1 MFDQLSDKI
10 AAAVKTLRGKGRI
23 SAQNIEE
30 AVGQVRT
37 ALLEADVNF
46 KVVRDFV
53 QKVREA
59 ALGTKVLGKVD
70 PGQQFIKIIHDQLLA
85 IMGTNEEL
93 KLHRAGVLPVMIVG
107 LNGQGKTTFS
117 AKIAHY
123 WQQQGHKVLLVPA
136 DNFRPAAKE
145 QLQVLAQQGNVPFFD
160 SDLTQTPAQ
169 IAQSGMDFARQNGF
183 KIVII
188 DTAGRLHVDESLMN
202 ELAAVKAALAQD
214 NPEAWLVADA
224 MVGQAAVAMAES
236 FQAKVGLT
244 GVVLSKLDFDARGGA
259 ALSIKYVTGLPI
271 RFISQGEKLKDLAV
285 FHPDRLVGRILDMG
299 DVVTLVEK
307 AQAEIDEKEASSMA
321 ARLQKGKFSI
331 ADLIK
336 QMEMMKKLGGLGQI
350 MGMLPGLGGLKRQ
363 LGDLA
368 PAEQE
373 MRKVKVMASSMT
385 LAERDNY
392 HLIDASRTARIA
404 RGSGNSVQDVE
415 AFLAK
420 FRQMEQMMSSL
431 LSGGLGSLLGG
442 GMPGGPGMPGMPGKK
457 KNKPK
462 QTPWG
467 KSYF

>member
-1 MFDQLSDKI
+1 MFDSLAEKI
-10 AAAVKTLRGKGRI
+10 AGAVKSLRGQGRI
-23 SAQNIEE
+23 SEKNIED

-46 KVVRDFV
+46 KVVRDFI
-53 QKVREA
+53 QKVRQA

-70 PGQQFIKIIHDQLLA
+70 PGQQFVKIIHDQLLA
-85 IMGTNEEL
+85 VMGTNEPL
-93 KLHRAGVLPVMIVG
+93 ALNRKLLPIMVVG

-117 AKIAHY
+117 AKVAVY
-123 WQQQGHKVLLVPA
+123 YKKLGHQVLLVPA

-145 QLQVLAQQGNVPFFD
+145 QLRVLAQQGEVAFFD
-160 SDLTQTPAQ
+160 SDLSQTPAQ
-169 IAQSGMDFARQNGF
+169 IAQAGLAYARQNGF
-183 KIVII
+183 QIVII
-188 DTAGRLHVDESLMN
+188 DTAGRLHVDDALMA
-202 ELAAVKAALAQD
+202 ELAQVKAALAAE

-224 MVGQAAVAMAES
+224 MVGQAAVAMVES

-244 GVVLSKLDFDARGGA
+244 GVVLSKMDFDARGGA

-271 RFISQGEKLKDLAV
+271 RFISQGEKLKDIEV

-299 DVVTLVEK
+299 DVVSLVEK

-331 ADLIK
+331 SDLIK
-336 QMEMMKKLGGLGQI
+336 QMEMMRKLGGLGQI
-350 MGMLPGLGGLKRQ
+350 MGMLPGMGGLKRQ

-385 LAERDNY
+385 KAERDNY
-392 HLIDASRTARIA
+392 HLIDASRIKRIA
-404 RGSGNSVQDVE
+404 RGSGHPETEVA
-415 AFLAK
+415 AFLTK
-420 FRQMEQMMSSL
+420 FGQMEQMMSSMMR
-431 LSGGLGSLLGG
+431 GGLGALFGG
-442 GMPGGPGMPGMPGKK
+442 GRPGMPSSAGKK
-457 KNKPK
+457 AGPK

-467 KSYF
+467 KRYF

>member
-23 SAQNIEE
+23 SEQNIEE

-46 KVVRDFV
+46 TVVRDFI
-53 QKVREA
+53 QKVRQD
-59 ALGTKVLGKVD
+59 ALGTKVLGKID
-70 PGQQFIKIIHDQLLA
+70 PGEQFIKIIHDQLLA
-85 IMGTNEEL
+85 VMGTNEEL
-93 KLHRAGVLPVMIVG
+93 DLKRAGVLPIMIVG
-107 LNGQGKTTFS
+107 PNGQGKTTFS
-117 AKIAHY
+117 GKIAHY
-123 WQQQGHKVLLVPA
+123 FKTQGHQVLLIPA

-145 QLQVLAQQGNVPFFD
+145 QLKVLAAQADVAIFD
-160 SDLTQTPAQ
+160 SDLSQSAAQ
-169 IAQSGMDFARQNGF
+169 IARNGLNYAKQNGF
-183 KIVII
+183 KIAII
-188 DTAGRLHVDESLMN
+188 DTAGRLHVDEELMN
-202 ELAAVKAALAQD
+202 QLAEVKAALAAER
-214 NPEAWLVADA
+214 PEVWLVADA
-224 MVGQAAVAMAES
+224 MIGQAAVAMAES
-236 FQAKVGLT
+236 FQSKVGLT
-244 GVVLSKLDFDARGGA
+244 GVVLSKMDFDARGGA

-271 RFISQGEKLKDLAV
+271 RFISQGEKLKDLDV

-299 DVVTLVEK
+299 DVVSLVEK

-373 MRKVKVMASSMT
+373 MRKVKVIASSMT
-385 LAERDNY
+385 KAERDNY

-404 RGSGNSVQDVE
+404 RGSGNSVADVE

-420 FRQMEQMMSSL
+420 FGQMEQMMSSL
-431 LSGGLGSLLGG
+431 MTGGLGGFLGG
-442 GMPGGPGMPGMPGKK
+442 GGMPGMPGKK

>member
-1 MFDQLSDKI
+1 MFDQLSEKI
-10 AAAVKTLRGKGRI
+10 AMAVKSLRGKGRI
-23 SAQNIEE
+23 SEQNIEQ

-46 KVVRDFV
+46 KVVRDFI
-53 QKVREA
+53 QKVRQD
-59 ALGTKVLGKVD
+59 ALGTKVLGKID
-70 PGQQFIKIIHDQLLA
+70 PGDQFVKIIHDHLIA
-85 IMGTNEEL
+85 MMGTNEEL
-93 KLHRAGVLPVMIVG
+93 DFARPGVLPIMIVG
-107 LNGQGKTTFS
+107 PNGQGKTTFS
-117 AKIAHY
+117 AKIAY
-123 WQQQGHKVLLVPA
+123 YLQKQGHKVLLVPA

-145 QLQVLAQQGNVPFFD
+145 QLKVLAEQAGVAIYD

-169 IAQSGMDFARQNGF
+169 IARQGVDYAKQNGF
-183 KIVII
+183 KIALI
-188 DTAGRLHVDESLMN
+188 DTAGRLHVDDELMN
-202 ELAAVKAALAQD
+202 ELAAVKAALAAD
-214 NPEAWLVADA
+214 RPEAWLVADA
-224 MVGQAAVAMAES
+224 MVGQAAVAMAEI

-244 GVVLSKLDFDARGGA
+244 GVVLSKMDFDARGGA

-271 RFISQGEKLKDLAV
+271 RFISQGEKLKDLDV
-285 FHPDRLVGRILDMG
+285 FHADRLVGRILDMG
-299 DVVTLVEK
+299 DVVSLVEK

-373 MRKVKVMASSMT
+373 MRKVKVIASSMT
-385 LAERDNY
+385 KAERDNY

-404 RGSGNSVQDVE
+404 RGSGHAVAEVE

-420 FRQMEQMMSSL
+420 FGQMEQMLSSFMA
-431 LSGGLGSLLGG
+431 GGMGGLLGG
-442 GMPGGPGMPGMPGKK
+442 GLSGAPGKK